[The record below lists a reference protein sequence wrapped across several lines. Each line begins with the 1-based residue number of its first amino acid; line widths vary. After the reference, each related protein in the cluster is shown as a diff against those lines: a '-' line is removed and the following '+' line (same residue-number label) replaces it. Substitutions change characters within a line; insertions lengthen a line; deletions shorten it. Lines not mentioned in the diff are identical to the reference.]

1 MRGTHPYDSQVPGG
15 SLVRLARS
23 HHGRKALKYSMVSVV
38 AVACSQVVL
47 ITCSAGL
54 GWRPVPSNVL
64 AVTVSSIPSY
74 LLNRAWVWG
83 RRGSHSILREVVP
96 FWVFAFVGLGFSTLL
111 VVIAARWSE
120 ATAVVSLANL
130 TAFGILW
137 VAKYL
142 VLDQVLFA
150 LVGEDDEDED
160 EPLFA

>member
-1 MRGTHPYDSQVPGG
+1 
-15 SLVRLARS
+15 
-23 HHGRKALKYSMVSVV
+23 MVSVV

-47 ITCSAGL
+47 IFCSVVL
-54 GWRPVPSNVL
+54 GWRPVPSNVA
-64 AVTVSSIPSY
+64 AVTLSSIPSY

-83 RRGSHSILREVVP
+83 RRGSHNILREVVP
-96 FWVFAFVGLGFSTLL
+96 FWIFAFVGLGFSTLL
-111 VVIAARWSE
+111 VSIAARWSE

-150 LVGEDDEDED
+150 LVGDEDDDDED